1 MTDTQLDNRILVG
14 GLGKSG
20 KTTFICSLLNLA
32 KQKGKNFAGFKPFD
46 VGLLEHNAR
55 EEKSDGEL
63 ICDFMQGEPMVT
75 LVSPYLAHESYPVEL
90 SFRRDG
96 IRIDWN
102 FINDRMKLLDQ
113 LYDKTLIEMP
123 PGLLTS
129 LTEDKMAYQW
139 GKEVSKQVIW
149 MIRPEQHLLESNLS
163 QINLLQ
169 TAGFTIFLVFNNCS
183 KKFDQDLIFY
193 FWEKLEKFAD
203 QQLEGMIPYFEKPLE
218 NLDPFNEKLQENL
231 PTLINYL
238 L

>member
-1 MTDTQLDNRILVG
+1 MSSKQEDNRILVG
-14 GLGKSG
+14 GLGNSG
-20 KTTFICSLLNLA
+20 KTTFICSLLSLA
-32 KQKGKNFAGFKPFD
+32 TKQGRNFAGFKPFD
-46 VGLLEHNAR
+46 VGLLDHNAK
-55 EEKSDGEL
+55 EEKSDGEW
-63 ICDFMQGEPMVT
+63 ICEHMQGEPMVT

-102 FINDRMKLLDQ
+102 HIDDRLKLLDR

-129 LTEDKMAYQW
+129 LTEDKLAYQW

-169 TAGFTIFLVFNNCS
+169 TAGFKIFLVFNNCS

-193 FWEKLEKFAD
+193 FWEKLEKFAE
-203 QQLEGMIPYFEKPLE
+203 QQLEGMIPYFENPRE
-218 NLDPFNEKLQENL
+218 NIDPFIEKLKENL

-238 L
+238 F